1 MRKQART
8 RCFLK
13 FADVLGSKEANR
25 KMSRLG
31 SLPGPA
37 RTPRTVALGH
47 KTEASE
53 SFPCQHR
60 KRTFIVR
67 PALNLT

>member
-1 MRKQART
+1 
-8 RCFLK
+8 
-13 FADVLGSKEANR
+13 
-25 KMSRLG
+25 MSRLG